1 VNRTCGAVCVD
12 CCRIV
17 CRSSWQRHVRV
28 CISSRLSI
36 SCWLTVYMK
45 SWETRHHSWVRQQRV
60 WSTWWRQFH
69 SRQTEQMSCRG
80 DWITPTHSSRPR
92 FTTSQRY
99 QPQVMMTFWQ
109 QAASHIMPLLG
120 TEWPRLLRTPQQ
132 RLAVLFSQTDNPQ
145 NCLFLWGNLHPIK
158 YMVPWAHMSQSANG
172 ILIGSAVI
180 LAQYIGPA
188 NTQTDHAICDI
199 CHNRPAWWYKC
210 LWCCHGDLVVFDRN
224 PQDSREPGKVS
235 HRVCLCVW
243 LSSFLCLWVLTSAVL
258 TAAGVVLT
266 ALVVSTK
273 LLYVEPG

>member
-1 VNRTCGAVCVD
+1 MNRTCGAVCVD

-145 NCLFLWGNLHPIK
+145 ILPLSVGESPPHQIHGSLGPHESVCKRDLDRFSCYSCTVYRSGQHTDGPC
-158 YMVPWAHMSQSANG
+158 YMWHLSQ
-172 ILIGSAVI
+172 
-180 LAQYIGPA
+180 
-188 NTQTDHAICDI
+188 
-199 CHNRPAWWYKC
+199 
-210 LWCCHGDLVVFDRN
+210 
-224 PQDSREPGKVS
+224 
-235 HRVCLCVW
+235 
-243 LSSFLCLWVLTSAVL
+243 
-258 TAAGVVLT
+258 
-266 ALVVSTK
+266 
-273 LLYVEPG
+273 